1 MAIEK
6 FKRPMILEL
15 FISMCRAF
23 WLYIASK
30 KMAAGLLLGY

>member
-6 FKRPMILEL
+6 FRNDLEL
-15 FISMCRAF
+15 FISMSRAF

-30 KMAAGLLLGY
+30 KRGLGLLVGY